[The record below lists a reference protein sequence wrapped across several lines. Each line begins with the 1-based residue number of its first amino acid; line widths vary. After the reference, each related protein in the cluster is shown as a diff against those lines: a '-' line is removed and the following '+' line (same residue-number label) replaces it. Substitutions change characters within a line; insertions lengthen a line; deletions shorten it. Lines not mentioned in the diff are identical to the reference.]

1 MYYDFL
7 TFTKV
12 TKFSL
17 SSGRPPLLA
26 GNSQSKSNPLKS
38 YFLKKVIIC
47 VIKSTVLFS
56 SIQSIYKAYLH

>member
-38 YFLKKVIIC
+38 YFLKKVII
-47 VIKSTVLFS
+47 VLLNQRGFFLFQFS
-56 SIQSIYKAYLH
+56 LN